1 MQILLCTFSLTNFSV
16 KNGVFRQY
24 RGTRDKE
31 EFMSF
36 VEEKKYEQVEPIPSW
51 KSPSSI
57 QMSVVSGFF
66 KLSMM
71 LRNIHTQITE
81 EHGIPYWGS
90 YLLFAIATIVIGA
103 ILGLVLV
110 FLIDCFYPTKV
121 ATKKKQEEV
130 VSESDRQVGIF
141 LLLLKIMT

>member
-1 MQILLCTFSLTNFSV
+1 M
-16 KNGVFRQY
+16 KDGVFRQY
-24 RGTRDKE
+24 RGTRDRE
-31 EFMSF
+31 EFISF
-36 VEEKKYEQVEPIPSW
+36 VDEKKWEHIEPIPSW

-90 YLLFAIATIVIGA
+90 YLLFALATIIVGA
-103 ILGLVLV
+103 VLGLILV
-110 FLIDCFYPTKV
+110 FLIDCFYPAKAPTKRV
-121 ATKKKQEEV
+121 DPKGLSKKDKEEV
-130 VSESDRQVGIF
+130 C
-141 LLLLKIMT
+141 